1 MEVLIMSSF
10 LKKLTETAKTTATT
24 LGAKSAELV
33 TIGKLKMEKMQLEGK
48 VKEKKLEIG
57 DQIYSAYLADEEPAH
72 EAVRLLCV
80 EIRDLEN
87 QIAGLDSQLK
97 ANESQAVATGAGVAA
112 PLVSCPNCKNQE
124 KEGTAFCSSCGQ
136 KLEAKTCENCRQ
148 KLAPGAKFCAG
159 CGTPAK

>member
-1 MEVLIMSSF
+1 MSSF
-10 LKKLTETAKTTATT
+10 FKKLAETAKTTAAT
-24 LGAKSAELV
+24 LGEKSAELV
-33 TIGKLKMEKMQLEGK
+33 TTGKLKMEKMQLEGK

-57 DQIYSAYLADEEPAH
+57 NQIYSAYLADEEPVH
-72 EAVRLLCV
+72 EAVGLLCV

-87 QIAGLDSQLK
+87 QIAGLDSQMK
-97 ANESQAVATGAGVAA
+97 AEESQAAGTGAGGAA
-112 PLVSCPNCKNQE
+112 SLVSCPNCRNQE

-136 KLEAKTCENCRQ
+136 KLESKTCENCKQ